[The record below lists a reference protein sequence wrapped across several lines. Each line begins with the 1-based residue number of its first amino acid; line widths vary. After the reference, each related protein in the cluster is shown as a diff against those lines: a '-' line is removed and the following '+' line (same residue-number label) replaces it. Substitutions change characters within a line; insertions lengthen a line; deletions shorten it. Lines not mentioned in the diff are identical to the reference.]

1 MAMTSGLT
9 GTSSPTGAWSCR
21 SHRRFKPRS
30 RPNRCSWAV
39 QVDKERKRIEE
50 KVAAPGGGTYEHC
63 AGPSRPAGEHQDRSA
78 AAPMTTAEGAT
89 FGGQGDQKSDGQL
102 ASETLTDFSRK
113 ARLEALPPERP
124 REHHPR
130 RGLQGWHR
138 AAAASAALL
147 ELSRARVF
155 GSSSGRAEIQGHDSH
170 GGRCPHSGAALDAL
184 AEVELMILKNLPALY
199 LQKYRDRDND

>member
-1 MAMTSGLT
+1 MTSGLT
-9 GTSSPTGAWSCR
+9 GTSSPTGAWSGR

-30 RPNRCSWAV
+30 RPNRCSWQFRWTRSGSGSRRSWPLPAGAPTSTALAPAV
-39 QVDKERKRIEE
+39 QQVSTKT
-50 KVAAPGGGTYEHC
+50 A
-63 AGPSRPAGEHQDRSA
+63 QA

-199 LQKYRDRDND
+199 LKRYRDRVND